1 MTTAV
6 AAPSKGAVLH
16 LYAAMLRTSR
26 SFSSYNFRHYFVR
39 KTKDTFRSI
48 QAEEDP
54 QKLRTMYNDAVK
66 EFNVIRRSAIVNQL
80 YGGWRLAVEVEK
92 RPEEVKERG
101 DT

>member
-1 MTTAV
+1 LSAEPRTLLGVFRQVLQATLN
-6 AAPSKGAVLH
+6 SKNDI
-16 LYAAMLRTSR
+16 R
-26 SFSSYNFRHYFVR
+26 FF
-39 KTKDTFRSI
+39 

-54 QKLRTMYNDAVK
+54 QKLSTMYNDAVK
-66 EFNVIRRSAIVNQL
+66 ELSVIRRSAIVNQL